1 MIHSPISKKRRVERF
16 WDLVRDGL
24 HTEGR
29 YARYLALM
37 SAILGLIWLITL
49 AFLVLMPNRYDS
61 SFTLILPG
69 SGVGSSL
76 NLESIGQATTA
87 TNSAFSSSSISPTEN
102 YKRLLMADVTLARA
116 GKLAGDENEKMSAPH
131 VKLIDQT
138 NLIEVSITADSPSQ
152 AQKKAQSLRAAFLD
166 GLDQLRQDEG
176 EKREE
181 AESKRLVQLE
191 TKVREAQQK
200 LLAFQGETGLVSLE
214 QFNNRISALDSLQDR
229 ERQARTDTKRA
240 SATASRIASALN
252 ISVATANKA
261 FTLKADPVFQS
272 LLARYATV
280 NTSASEKKAT
290 LGPNHSQVQQ
300 IDAENEQ
307 LKTQMLARGSK
318 LTGLSGEVL
327 MGFADL
333 SMSSER
339 GALVGA
345 MVARDSER
353 LGASAGLADIRAQI
367 SEQTAKA
374 PKLVNQASQLADL
387 QRDLRV
393 SEAVFSS
400 ALARIDTNK
409 ADPFASYPLVQTLEE
424 PSLPEERSSPS
435 TIVAIAGA
443 LGSSLVLLIG
453 FGLLWFRQIIIRK
466 VLPNA

>member
-1 MIHSPISKKRRVERF
+1 
-16 WDLVRDGL
+16 
-24 HTEGR
+24 
-29 YARYLALM
+29 
-37 SAILGLIWLITL
+37 
-49 AFLVLMPNRYDS
+49 
-61 SFTLILPG
+61 
-69 SGVGSSL
+69 
-76 NLESIGQATTA
+76 
-87 TNSAFSSSSISPTEN
+87 
-102 YKRLLMADVTLARA
+102 MADVTLARA

>member
-1 MIHSPISKKRRVERF
+1 M
-16 WDLVRDGL
+16 
-24 HTEGR
+24 
-29 YARYLALM
+29 LM
-37 SAILGLIWLITL
+37 SGIIALIWLITL

-87 TNSAFSSSSISPTEN
+87 TNSAFSSPSISPTEN
-102 YKRLLMADVTLARA
+102 YKRLLMAEITLERA
-116 GKLAGDENEKMSAPH
+116 TKIAGDDDDMVSAPR

-138 NLIEVSITADSPSQ
+138 NLIEVSISAGNPVR
-152 AQKKAQSLRAAFLD
+152 AQEKARSLRTAFLV
-166 GLDQLRQDEG
+166 GLDKLRKDES

-181 AESKRLVQLE
+181 AESIRLVQLE
-191 TKVREAQQK
+191 TKVREAQQN
-200 LLAFQGETGLVSLE
+200 LLAFQGKTGLVSLE

-229 ERQARTDTKRA
+229 ERQARTEAKRTA
-240 SATASRIASALN
+240 ATASKIAKALN
-252 ISVATANKA
+252 ISVTTANKA

-272 LLARYATV
+272 LLTRYAAV
-280 NTSASEKKAT
+280 NTSATEKQAT

-300 IDAENEQ
+300 INAENAQ
-307 LKTQMLARGSK
+307 LKSQMLARGGK
-318 LTGLSGEVL
+318 LTGLSDIVL

-339 GALVGA
+339 GALVGV

-353 LGASAGLADIRAQI
+353 SGANAGLADIRAQI

-374 PKLVNQASQLADL
+374 PTLVNQASELADL

-393 SEAVFSS
+393 AEAVFSS

-435 TIVAIAGA
+435 TIVVIAGA
-443 LGSSLVLLIG
+443 MGSSLIILIG